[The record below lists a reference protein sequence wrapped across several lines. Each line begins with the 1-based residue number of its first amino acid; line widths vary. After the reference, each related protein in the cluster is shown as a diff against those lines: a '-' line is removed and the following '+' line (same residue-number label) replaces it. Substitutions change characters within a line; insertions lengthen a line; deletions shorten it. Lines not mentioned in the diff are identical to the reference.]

1 MKNSKGY
8 IALSTVLIILV
19 VIIAIVL
26 TTTYTALN
34 EAQSG
39 LALYL
44 GDENLAEVE
53 GCAEEAMLKARTNPA
68 FGDPVETPVN
78 IPRPSPEAACVVTVV
93 SKIVNGSGFDWD
105 MNVSVNTTIHKRTVN
120 VDFTRSPTG
129 ITLTSWR
136 EI

>member
-1 MKNSKGY
+1 METNSKGY

-39 LALYL
+39 LALYQ
-44 GDENLAEVE
+44 GEDNLQGVE
-53 GCAEEAMLKARTNPA
+53 GCVEDVMLKIRSSPVVVASVTRPEGTCNISYTASGPTNWDINVTFQSTA
-68 FGDPVETPVN
+68 NTN
-78 IPRPSPEAACVVTVV
+78 IQ
-93 SKIVNGSGFDWD
+93 
-105 MNVSVNTTIHKRTVN
+105 RTVN
-120 VDFTRSPTG
+120 VNFTRNPTG
-129 ITLTSWR
+129 ITLNSWN